1 MKIGRRRRVEAE
13 VFSASMN
20 DIMFFLML
28 FFLIISTLANP
39 NVIKV
44 MLPNADDVE
53 TTYNKQEVSLTV
65 TADKQYFV
73 NDAPVPFEMLESTLV
88 NATAGTEDKLILLRA
103 DATLTIQD
111 LVDVLQIGAKNKLHI
126 VMNTAKSSN

>member
-1 MKIGRRRRVEAE
+1 MKIGRRRKTEAE

-44 MLPNADDVE
+44 MLPNAENVE

-65 TADKQYFV
+65 TADKQFFV
-73 NDAPVPFEMLESTLV
+73 NDSPVAFEMLESSLIS
-88 NATAGTEDKLILLRA
+88 ATGGSEDKVVLLRA

-111 LVDVLQIGAKNKLHI
+111 LVDVLQIGAKNNLHI

>member
-1 MKIGRRRRVEAE
+1 MKIGRRRRFEAE

-44 MLPNADDVE
+44 LLPQANDVS
-53 TTYNKQEVSLTV
+53 TTYNKQDVSLTV
-65 TADKQYFV
+65 TADKRYFL
-73 NDAPVPFEMLESTLV
+73 NDKEVPYDQLEHDLVTATFGST
-88 NATAGTEDKLILLRA
+88 DKLVVLRA

-111 LVDVLQIGAKNKLHI
+111 LVDVLQIGAKNDLHI
-126 VMNTAKSSN
+126 VMSTAKGQ

>member
-1 MKIGRRRRVEAE
+1 MRIGRKKKFEAE

-44 MLPNADDVE
+44 LLPSAENVS
-53 TTYNKQEVSLTV
+53 TTYNKQEVSLTI
-65 TADKQYFV
+65 TAEKQYYV
-73 NDAPVPFEMLESTLV
+73 NDQPVMFELLESTLV
-88 NATAGTEDKLILLRA
+88 NATATETDKLVLLRA

-111 LVDVLQIGAKNKLHI
+111 LVDVLEIGAKNDLHM
-126 VMNTAKSSN
+126 VMNTSKGGN

>member
-1 MKIGRRRRVEAE
+1 MKIGRRRHFEAE

-44 MLPNADDVE
+44 LLPQADNVS
-53 TTYNKQEVSLTV
+53 TTYNKQDVSLTI
-65 TADKQYFV
+65 TADKQYFL
-73 NDAPVPFEMLESTLV
+73 NDKAVPFEQLEHDLVTATFGST
-88 NATAGTEDKLILLRA
+88 DKIVVLRA

-111 LVDVLQIGAKNKLHI
+111 LVDVLQIGAKNDLHI
-126 VMNTAKSSN
+126 VMSTAKGGG